1 MTDANATPGTTET
14 PAAPVET
21 PAPETPTPE
30 QEQENEKAFA
40 EGFDNAGSEEPPA
53 PPPAKDKT
61 PETPAAPKEEP
72 KPELTPETPAAK
84 MLAGKTEAE
93 IQELLDKV
101 PGLEQRLVSEIQKVY
116 GKFGEIQ
123 RLLQSVK
130 PGQAAPKLKK
140 GALKRITA
148 EYPEIAQMLEEDLL
162 SPEAWETPTAEAPR
176 SEPTPT
182 PTPTATPDEIEARIN
197 QHVEARLLS
206 FQHPDWKTLS
216 KEKEFDEFLK
226 ALPGKTVPVQMNNG
240 VVVNYPETAKQ
251 YIESDDAQV
260 TSECFT
266 KYKSWKAARQQKTT
280 QNKERL
286 EGALTPKG
294 GSAVPEATLDDE
306 AAFIAGFNGTG

>member
-1 MTDANATPGTTET
+1 MTNANATPGTTET
-14 PAAPVET
+14 TVTPAPET

-61 PETPAAPKEEP
+61 PETPATPETET
-72 KPELTPETPAAK
+72 KPEPTPETPAAK

-123 RLLQSVK
+123 RLLQAVK

-162 SPEAWETPTAEAPR
+162 SPEAWETPTTEAPR

-182 PTPTATPDEIEARIN
+182 HKTETPDEIEARIN
-197 QHVEARLLS
+197 QRVEARLLS

-226 ALPGKTVPVQMNNG
+226 ALPGKTVPVTMANG
-240 VVVNYPETAKQ
+240 VVVRYPETAKQ

-294 GSAVPEATLDDE
+294 GSAVPDATLDDE
-306 AAFIAGFNGTG
+306 AAFLAGFNGSG